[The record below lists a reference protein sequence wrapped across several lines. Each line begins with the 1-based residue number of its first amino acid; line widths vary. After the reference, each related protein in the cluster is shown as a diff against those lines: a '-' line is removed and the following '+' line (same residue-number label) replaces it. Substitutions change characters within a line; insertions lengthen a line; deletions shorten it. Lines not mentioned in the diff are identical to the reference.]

1 MSSAAQMLAENSVR
15 ELTVSELETVAGG
28 DLTKPFP
35 FPPTPS
41 PTFPPLPSDNRS

>member
-15 ELTVSELETVAGG
+15 ELTVDELQVVAGG

-35 FPPTPS
+35 WPIPNPS
-41 PTFPPLPSDNRS
+41 PTFPPSPLPSE